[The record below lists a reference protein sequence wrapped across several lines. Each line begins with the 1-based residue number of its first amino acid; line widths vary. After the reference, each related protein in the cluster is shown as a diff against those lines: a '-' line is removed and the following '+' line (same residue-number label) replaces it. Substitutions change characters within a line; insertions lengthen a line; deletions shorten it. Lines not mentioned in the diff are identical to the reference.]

1 MEETS
6 STQPLL
12 SPSRYVDLRGTR
24 SSTSL
29 SSSSFVADEADIKPI
44 RNVRDFFAA
53 FLLESKKLWYLAAL
67 VIFTTVCNYSLGAIT
82 QVFAGHVGAIELAA
96 VSVENS
102 VIADFSLGL
111 LENFV
116 ISGFSMGTVAEIRG
130 RF

>member
-1 MEETS
+1 M
-6 STQPLL
+6 
-12 SPSRYVDLRGTR
+12 
-24 SSTSL
+24 
-29 SSSSFVADEADIKPI
+29 
-44 RNVRDFFAA
+44 
-53 FLLESKKLWYLAAL
+53 ESKKLWYLAAL